1 MKGLMVVLLSATI
14 LGCGGGGTIKTEN
27 NTSPN
32 PNPTP
37 TPPSKVVTWQPTAG
51 GNWPV
56 STPSAE
62 GLDQNKIIAA
72 YNAGAA
78 VSGLQSML
86 VMRRGQ
92 LVAETYYGS
101 RTATT
106 QFQLRSATT
115 TVMANLI
122 GIAIAQGKIRSVNQ
136 PITDFLSKD
145 YAALLT
151 NKGGITIAHLLTMSS
166 GISWDETTVDGYTPF
181 ATAADPTRYVLQQGV
196 LNAPGTRFNYNSG
209 GMHLLSVIISKATGM
224 TTAQYAQQVLFTP
237 LGISNY
243 QWEMLT
249 DGFNNGASGLQ
260 LTARDFAKL
269 AVLWQQDG
277 VWQSKRVLPAGWQD
291 LAKSLSQTQSRQIG
305 GLAVNG
311 YGYGWWLAQSGS
323 PGNPAQLAWG
333 WGGQFAL
340 TIPALDFTVITLA
353 DPKPSNVALQ
363 EGNIMSLLYRQILP
377 AIQ

>member
-1 MKGLMVVLLSATI
+1 MKGRFSVLLAVVLW
-14 LGCGGGGTIKTEN
+14 GCGGGGTIESGSGSN
-27 NTSPN
+27 
-32 PNPTP
+32 
-37 TPPSKVVTWQPTAG
+37 PPSQVVTWQPTAG

-62 GLDQNKIIAA
+62 AIDQNKIIAA
-72 YNAGAA
+72 YNAGAS
-78 VSGLQSML
+78 VNGLYSML

-92 LVAETYYGS
+92 LVAETYYGNRNS
-101 RTATT
+101 STL
-106 QFQLRSATT
+106 FQLRSATK

-122 GIAIAQGKIRSVNQ
+122 GIAISQGKISSVNQ

-145 YAALLT
+145 YANLLS
-151 NKGGITIAHLLTMSS
+151 NKGGITIAHLMTMSS
-166 GISWDETTVDGYTPF
+166 GISWNESTSAGYNAF
-181 ATAADPTRYVLQQGV
+181 ATAPDPARYVLQQGM
-196 LNAPGTRFNYNSG
+196 LNTPGSRFNYSSG
-209 GMHLLSVIISKATGM
+209 GMHLLSVILTKATGM
-224 TTAQYAQQVLFTP
+224 STSQYAQQVLFSP
-237 LGISNY
+237 LGISNHK
-243 QWEMLT
+243 WEVLG
-249 DGFNNGASGLQ
+249 DGFNNGGAGLE

-277 VWQSKRVLPAGWQD
+277 IWQNKRVLPAGWQD
-291 LAKSLSQTQSRQIG
+291 LAKTVSQNPTRELG

-311 YGYGWWLAQSGS
+311 YGYGWWLAQSGN

-353 DPKPSNVALQ
+353 NPQPTNVNLQ
-363 EGNIMSLLYRQILP
+363 EGNIMGLVYQQILP